1 MAKKKKG
8 PRSLVALKSTVSGN
22 VTHYTSRNKRNRQ
35 DKGQGKLQVMKYD
48 PTPGV
53 QKHVLHTEVEKLK

>member
-8 PRSLVALKSTVSGN
+8 PRALVALKSTVSGN
-22 VTHYTSRNKRNRQ
+22 ITHYTYRNKRNRTE
-35 DKGQGKLQVMKYD
+35 KGQGKLRLVKYD

-53 QKHVLHTEVEKLK
+53 QKHVEHVEVEKLK